1 MKAFKGLGFYEEKV
15 WAAGISCQKDAGGFW
30 NAADHPVD
38 TCAQSLVLLIFQ
50 FQESSPFTAKE
61 QFSSKLVVHLEGM
74 LGVSK
79 AD

>member
-1 MKAFKGLGFYEEKV
+1 MRRKFGPLES
-15 WAAGISCQKDAGGFW
+15 AARRMLGGFW

-50 FQESSPFTAKE
+50 LQESSPFTAKE